1 MVIWDLE
8 TGQPAYIFSP
18 EWGAEVNTV
27 AISPDGTQLAY
38 GSGIQDE
45 VFRFNLSTRKL
56 MSPLSARGDAWRIKS
71 IKFSPDGQ
79 LLTSGFDHT
88 GDYDEPVEIWNLK
101 NETMIV
107 SIRGHEG
114 GVAGIA
120 FSPSGDLLAS
130 MSIEGHVYVWN
141 TLTWLPKHEF
151 NAFDDDLVNI
161 AFSPDGRWLTIA
173 SYRAVY
179 FRDMDSILIE
189 SVE

>member
-18 EWGAEVNTV
+18 EWGDEVNTV
-27 AISPDGTQLAY
+27 PISPDGTQLAY

-56 MSPLSARGDAWRIKS
+56 MSPLSARGDAWQIKS

-79 LLTSGFDHT
+79 LLASGFDHT

-141 TLTWLPKHEF
+141 TVTWLPKHEF

-161 AFSPDGRWLTIA
+161 AFSPDDRWLTIA